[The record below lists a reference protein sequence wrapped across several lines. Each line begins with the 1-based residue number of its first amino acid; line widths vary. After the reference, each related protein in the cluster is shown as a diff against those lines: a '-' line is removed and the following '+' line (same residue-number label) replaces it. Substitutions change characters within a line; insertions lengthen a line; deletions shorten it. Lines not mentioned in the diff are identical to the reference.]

1 MSIASWT
8 DPTGAT
14 HWADTESKAYRDRV
28 QAEPAQA
35 SQDPEGEAF
44 IPLAEP
50 KRSRSA
56 EPKQLAPKAETD

>member
-8 DPTGAT
+8 DPDGAT

-28 QAEPAQA
+28 EAAPAPA
-35 SQDPEGEAF
+35 PPDPEGEAF

-50 KRSRSA
+50 KRGRSA